1 MGNTVG
7 DVMTRVVVWV
17 RPFTPYKDIARLLVE
32 NEIGALPVLDDV
44 DRVCGVVS
52 SADLIE
58 KEAGRREPAPG
69 SRETRGGAVDAARAK
84 ERAASAAA
92 LMTGP
97 AVTIGPDAGLAAA
110 AALMVGC
117 GVAHLPVVDAAGRLV
132 GIVSR
137 TDLLTPYLRPDL
149 DIQDEITREVLLH
162 ARGVRPRDIR
172 VRVRH
177 GVATLTGAVETDEEA
192 SEFVRL
198 ARAVDG
204 VVEAVDKLNVPR
216 VEDAA

>member
-1 MGNTVG
+1 MGNMVG
-7 DVMTRVVVWV
+7 DVMTRAVVWV
-17 RPFTPYKDIARLLVE
+17 RLFTPYKDIARLLVE
-32 NEIGALPVLDDV
+32 NEIGALPVLDDA

-58 KEAGRREPAPG
+58 KEAVSREPAPA
-69 SRETRGGAVDAARAK
+69 RQVRGRAGDTARAK
-84 ERAASAAA
+84 EFAASAAA

-97 AVTIGPDAGLAAA
+97 AVTIGADASLAAA
-110 AALMVGC
+110 AAVMVARA
-117 GVAHLPVVDAAGRLV
+117 VAHLPVVDTAGRLV

-137 TDLLTPYLRPDL
+137 TDLLSPYLRPDL

-162 ARGVRPRDIR
+162 AHGVRPRDIR

-177 GVATLTGAVETDEEA
+177 GVATVTGVVKTDEDAGEI
-192 SEFVRL
+192 VRL

-204 VVEAVDKLNVPR
+204 VVEVVDTVNVSLDR
-216 VEDAA
+216 VA

>member
-7 DVMTRVVVWV
+7 DVMTRAVIWV
-17 RPFTPYKDIARLLVE
+17 RLFTPYKDIARLLVE
-32 NEIGALPVLDDV
+32 NEIGALPVLDDAH
-44 DRVCGVVS
+44 RVCGVVS

-58 KEAGRREPAPG
+58 KEAVSREPAPG
-69 SRETRGGAVDAARAK
+69 RQTRGRAADAARAK
-84 ERAASAAA
+84 EYAASAAA

-97 AVTIGPDAGLAAA
+97 AVTIGPDADLAEA
-110 AALMVGC
+110 AALMVGRT
-117 GVAHLPVVDAAGRLV
+117 VAHLPVVDTAGRLV

-162 ARGVRPRDIR
+162 AHGVRPRDIR

-177 GVATLTGAVETDEEA
+177 GVATVAGGVGAEDDAREI
-192 SEFVRL
+192 VRL

-204 VVEAVDKLNVPR
+204 VVEVVDKVTVSPLD
-216 VEDAA
+216 DAA

>member
-7 DVMTRVVVWV
+7 DVMTRAVIWV
-17 RPFTPYKDIARLLVE
+17 RLFAPYKDIARLLVE
-32 NEIGALPVLDDV
+32 NEIGALPVLDDA

-52 SADLIE
+52 CADLIE
-58 KEAGRREPAPG
+58 KEARSRGPASDRPA
-69 SRETRGGAVDAARAK
+69 RDRTAETARAK
-84 ERAASAAA
+84 EHAASAAA

-110 AALMVGC
+110 AALMVGRA
-117 GVAHLPVVDAAGRLV
+117 VAHLPVVDTAGRLV

-137 TDLLTPYLRPDL
+137 TDLLTPYLRADL

-162 ARGVRPRDIR
+162 ARGVRPRAIR
-172 VRVRH
+172 IRVRH
-177 GVATLTGAVETDEEA
+177 GVATLGGAVPADEDA
-192 SEFVRL
+192 RDIARL

-204 VVEAVDKLNVPR
+204 VVEVVDKLSASSSLDDV
-216 VEDAA
+216 A

>member
-7 DVMTRVVVWV
+7 DVMTRAVIWV
-17 RPFTPYKDIARLLVE
+17 RLFTPYKDIARLLVE
-32 NEIGALPVLDDV
+32 NEIGALPVLDDA

-58 KEAGRREPAPG
+58 KEAGSRGPAPV
-69 SRETRGGAVDAARAK
+69 RQVRDRTADATRAK
-84 ERAASAAA
+84 ECAASAAA

-97 AVTIGPDAGLAAA
+97 AVTIGPDAALAAA
-110 AALMVGC
+110 AALMVGRA
-117 GVAHLPVVDAAGRLV
+117 VAHLPVVDTSGRLV
-132 GIVSR
+132 GVVSR
-137 TDLLTPYLRPDL
+137 TDLLTPYLRADL

-162 ARGVRPRDIR
+162 GRGVRPRDLK

-177 GVATLTGAVETDEEA
+177 GVATLGGVVAAAEDAREIA
-192 SEFVRL
+192 RL

-204 VVEAVDKLNVPR
+204 VVDVVDALSASSPHV
-216 VEDAA
+216 A